1 MPTQISMTTPTE
13 SRMHRRIADGLYL
26 EAMLLADEARGYFEE
41 AGRDERDGLDAHARV
56 AFSCESLKVTTR
68 LMHVLAFLLTR
79 RAVDA
84 GELTERQALE
94 PSRRLDA
101 QPPVDP
107 AAIARLP
114 ERARALVEAS
124 AALHRRAASLD
135 AALAAEAPP
144 ASPVLDMQRRLAAS
158 L

>member
-1 MPTQISMTTPTE
+1 MTGPVE

-26 EAMLLADEARGYFEE
+26 DAMLLADEARGYFED
-41 AGRDERDGLDAHARV
+41 AGRDERDDLDPHARV

-84 GELTERQALE
+84 GELTEAQALE
-94 PSRRLDA
+94 PSRRLDGQLPLDVA
-101 QPPVDP
+101 G
-107 AAIARLP
+107 AARLP
-114 ERARALVEAS
+114 EKARELVEAS
-124 AALHRRAASLD
+124 ASLHRRAAALD
-135 AALAAEAPP
+135 VALAAKATPVSP
-144 ASPVLDMQRRLAAS
+144 ALAMQRRLSAS